1 MKAVDISISNR
12 IAVMVLAL
20 ILVIGGSVAYF
31 TIPKE
36 SNPDVDI
43 PIYVITT
50 IYPGIG
56 PSDMESLVTQPIERE
71 LQGIEGIDEISSTTQ
86 ESLSLI
92 VVEFDLDTDRIQ
104 ASQEVREQVDMARPE
119 LPDDV
124 EEPIINEI
132 DLDDFPIMTVNL
144 SADYDL
150 SRLTE
155 LAEDLEDELETLR
168 GVREVDLIGGLEREV
183 QVNVDLQR
191 YLSYGISFQQMIG
204 AIQGQNL
211 TIPGGTV
218 DVDMMEYLLRVSGE
232 FDDPSEIEDLIVHTP
247 VNPETGERAAPVYMR
262 DLADVIFGFAD
273 RESYAT
279 LKAFE
284 VENANDGESRR
295 IPMEEAE
302 MNEVVSLDIIQ
313 RSGANILETTDEV
326 KQMMAEYDLP
336 AGTQVTITGDQSE
349 NVRDLISDLENSI
362 ISGMMFVILVLVFF
376 LGLRNALLVGTA
388 VPLAIL
394 VGFIVLMVAGYTV
407 NFIILFSLIVALG
420 LLVDNSIVV
429 VENIYRYREMGYE
442 RFEAA
447 KLATSE
453 VGYALISATLTLIA
467 AFAPLLLWPGIIG
480 QFMSYLPITLIIV
493 LSSSLF
499 IALIIYPVLTG
510 YFVRLESEPK
520 KQISIWAKVFS
531 YGLLALGA
539 LMIGI
544 ANPITLLAFGLIAAF
559 FILTYIYIVKPVSNW
574 FTLRG
579 LPRFIESYK
588 RFLRQMLQR
597 DYSVKLAFW
606 RNAFSMVS
614 FTFGVLLCILG
625 LTISGMAEYS
635 GLVLTI
641 PGVIL
646 LGLGILG
653 IIIHTIEAIF
663 QGGSVSVKG
672 GVIAGLVIGS
682 ILGIVYLV
690 GRDITLNEIGAI
702 MLFPAGVI
710 LIGLL
715 GMLRRSQKPL
725 IITDNRARL
734 VNLSF
739 GALIAIIGMFVV
751 APSGVTF
758 FPDTDPNQ
766 IRVNIEGPIGMNLDA
781 TNSVAK
787 RMQEDVDQLLMDYPQ
802 AYDGVENILLN
813 TGVAL
818 QQGGTPNPNEARIT
832 MNMVDYGDRTEP
844 SSVTLNRIRELLQ
857 DIPDIFVQVEKED
870 MGPPTGLPVEIE
882 ISGPDFNQIVSITE
896 DIRNQLL
903 NAVDTGE
910 INGLTDLRDNVS
922 GGIPEYEIKIDS
934 ERANQYGLSLSEVA
948 QTISVAYEGVDA
960 SEWRDGEDEYDIR
973 VRLQEEDRME
983 LESLKNLT
991 INTPENQI
999 PLASIADFEDR
1010 EGLGVITR
1018 MDLARTATIEGD
1030 AALGYSGPEVFGQV
1044 QDYLDD
1050 YELPAGYEIA
1060 YVGEAQDQEESFEF
1074 LSIALGISFA
1084 LIFLIILTKFNNINV
1099 PFIIV
1104 TAVGLSLIGVL
1115 LGLTLSRTMF
1125 GAMTFVGIISL
1136 AGIVCINNIVLVDYI
1151 RLMLEKG
1158 KNNVDAIVEAGSIR
1172 FRPVLLTATTT
1183 ILGLVPLTFGIN
1195 IDFVGFLTEFDPDF
1209 QLGTENTEF
1218 WGPMGITII
1227 SGLIF
1232 ATFLTL
1238 VIVPVIY
1245 SVMDSFANRLGK
1257 IWKGE

>member
-1 MKAVDISISNR
+1 MKAVDISIKNR
-12 IAVMVLAL
+12 IAIIVLAL
-20 ILVIGGSVAYF
+20 ILVISGAIAYV

-36 SNPDVDI
+36 SNPDIDI

-92 VVEFDLDTDRIQ
+92 VVEFDLDTDRIV
-104 ASQEVREQVDMARPE
+104 ASQEVREQVDLARPE
-119 LPDDV
+119 LPEDV

-150 SRLTE
+150 SRLTD

-168 GVREVDLIGGLEREV
+168 GVREVELIGGLEREV

-191 YLSYGISFQQMIG
+191 YLSYGTSFQQMIG

-218 DVDMMEYLLRVSGE
+218 DVDYLEYLLRISGE
-232 FDDPSEIEDLIVHTP
+232 FDNPHEIEDLIVHTP
-247 VNPETGERAAPVYMR
+247 VDPETGERSAPVYMR
-262 DLADVIFGFAD
+262 DLAEVVFGFAE

-284 VENANDGESRR
+284 VENNNQGETRR
-295 IPMEEAE
+295 IPFEEAT

-313 RSGANILETTDEV
+313 RSGGNILETTDEV
-326 KQMMAEYDLP
+326 KELIAGYDLP

-349 NVRDLISDLENSI
+349 NVRTLISDLENSI

-394 VGFIVLMVAGYTV
+394 VGFIVLSLLGFTV

-447 KLATSE
+447 KLATNE
-453 VGYALISATLTLIA
+453 VGYALIAATLTLVA

-480 QFMSYLPITLIIV
+480 QFMSYFPITLIIV
-493 LSSSLF
+493 LASSLF

-510 YFVRLESEPK
+510 YLVRLESEPK
-520 KQISIWAKVFS
+520 KKRGVWAKRFGVVLAIIAALII
-531 YGLLALGA
+531 GL
-539 LMIGI
+539 
-544 ANPITLLAFGLIAAF
+544 ANPISLLSFGIVVAF
-559 FILTYIYIVKPVSNW
+559 FVLTYLYIVKPISRW
-574 FTLRG
+574 FTAVL
-579 LPRFIESYK
+579 LPRTIENYK
-588 RFLRQMLQR
+588 LFLRWMLER
-597 DYSVKLAFW
+597 DYSVRYAFW
-606 RNAFSMVS
+606 RNAFSMIS
-614 FTFGVLLCILG
+614 FTSGVVLLVLG
-625 LTISGMAEYS
+625 ALISGLAEAS
-635 GLVLTI
+635 GYVLII

-646 LGLGILG
+646 LVLGILG
-653 IIIHTIEAIF
+653 IIIHSVESVFIGGKYSVIGAIAF
-663 QGGSVSVKG
+663 ALIVSV
-672 GVIAGLVIGS
+672 II
-682 ILGIVYLV
+682 GIVYLV
-690 GRDITLNEIGAI
+690 GRDITMAQYLGL
-702 MLFPAGVI
+702 MMFPAGI
-710 LIGLL
+710 AALGLL
-715 GMLRRSQKPL
+715 GMIRRSKKPL
-725 IITDNRARL
+725 ILTDNRSRL

-739 GALIAIIGMFVV
+739 GALFAIVGMFTV
-751 APSGVTF
+751 APTGVTF
-758 FPDTDPNQ
+758 FPDVDPSQ
-766 IRVNIEGPIGMNLDA
+766 IRVNIEGPIGMNLEA
-781 TNSVAK
+781 TNRIAHNL
-787 RMQEDVDQLLMDYPQ
+787 QGEVDQMMRDYPE
-802 AYDGVENILLN
+802 AYDGVENVLVN
-813 TGVAL
+813 SGVAL
-818 QQGGTPNPNEARIT
+818 GTGPPSPNEARIT
-832 MNMVDYGDRTEP
+832 LNMVDYGDRTES
-844 SSVTLNRIRELLQ
+844 SSVTMNRIREMLQ
-857 DIPDIFVQVEKED
+857 DIPDVFIQIQQED

-882 ISGPDFNQIVSITE
+882 ISGPDFNQIISITE
-896 DIRNQLL
+896 DMRNELL
-903 NAVDTGE
+903 NAVDAGE
-910 INGLTDLRDNVS
+910 IRGLTDLRDNVT
-922 GGIPEYEIKIDS
+922 GGIPEYEILIDS
-934 ERANQYGLSLSEVA
+934 ERANQYGLSLADVA

-973 VRLQEEDRME
+973 VRLREEDRSG
-983 LESLKNLT
+983 LESLNNLT
-991 INTPENQI
+991 INTGQNQI
-999 PLASIADFEDR
+999 PLTSIADFKDS

-1018 MDLARTATIEGD
+1018 VDLSRTATIEGD
-1030 AALGYSGPEVFGQV
+1030 AALGYSGTEVFTQV
-1044 QDYLDD
+1044 QSYLED
-1050 YELPAGYEIA
+1050 YELPAGYEIRF
-1060 YVGEAQDQEESFEF
+1060 VGEAEDQAESFEF
-1074 LSIALGISFA
+1074 LSVALGISFA
-1084 LIFLIILTKFNNINV
+1084 LIFLIILGKFNNINV

-1125 GAMTFVGIISL
+1125 GAMTFVGVISL

-1151 RLMLEKG
+1151 KQMLDAG
-1158 KNNVDAIVEAGSIR
+1158 KNKVDAIVEAGSIR
-1172 FRPVLLTATTT
+1172 LRPVLLTATTT

-1209 QLGTENTEF
+1209 QLGTENTMF

-1257 IWKGE
+1257 VWRGE